1 MQVLIFFL
9 SHSRRVSMLPGDS
22 PQDGAGSDT
31 AQSLTEG
38 AEAQGSNVT
47 GEAPLPQR
55 VHLQESTRLG
65 ESNRDDEN
73 SRVVAA
79 DDAEPGDN
87 ARAHVDAT
95 GQGGLLAEHH
105 ESGDDTQAHV
115 DAAAAVGADEEL
127 RRPEDGTLAHVDNAD
142 DAENEVEDNHDDER
156 GAVDPN
162 GWEEDLDGEVGG
174 DISEDGGAHELNDED
189 AVMRRGRE
197 IEEVV
202 ARRRAKNK
210 MSVAA
215 FRMICGEVRGKI
227 RHIFFANGIS
237 SFEGVEAV
245 NGTLFYVLS
254 DLGYIEQVPL
264 DDAECRTEKQLNNRR
279 TLLGIVTE
287 TVAQTGR
294 DFRHEV
300 LETHSAA

>member
-1 MQVLIFFL
+1 MVFL
-9 SHSRRVSMLPGDS
+9 RTREENRGRNPNLRPSRKSSLVSRNAVAITERDRENNDSSAQGAKKRRVIRRVSMLPGDS

-38 AEAQGSNVT
+38 AEAQGSNFT

-162 GWEEDLDGEVGG
+162 GWEEDLVGEDGG

-227 RHIFFANGIS
+227 RHTFFS
-237 SFEGVEAV
+237 RTVF
-245 NGTLFYVLS
+245 L
-254 DLGYIEQVPL
+254 PL
-264 DDAECRTEKQLNNRR
+264 KVSKR
-279 TLLGIVTE
+279 
-287 TVAQTGR
+287 
-294 DFRHEV
+294 
-300 LETHSAA
+300 